1 MKVDS
6 IPRGPLAAAGIS
18 VLGVLGSLIGQ
29 EGLLL
34 PVLAAQI
41 LLTIGLFA
49 VLGVP
54 GAEIGVPLVAA
65 AALVGDIAMIVEGS
79 DPSLAPLAGVLGPAL
94 AVALL
99 AQLARRDGRG
109 QVTASLTAT
118 MTALT
123 CALLGAAL
131 LAARGIAHGQTVTVV
146 TILAAGVAMA
156 VLTAPIP
163 PALADIAAVPAAVLV
178 GTLAGSIA
186 GDVRFTHNLTLALA
200 AGTLSLAGRRAAAYL
215 AYDRDEAKRAA
226 AATAAGGSAESGGR
240 AAARAA
246 RRAAAR
252 EARRSGEAVLVVG
265 SALPILLAA
274 PTSYILGRL
283 LVG

>member
-1 MKVDS
+1 MRADA
-6 IPRGPLAAAGIS
+6 IPRGPAAAAAIS
-18 VLGVLGSLIGQ
+18 LLGVVGSLIGQ

-34 PVLAAQI
+34 PVLAAQA
-41 LLTIGLFA
+41 LLAVGLFA

-54 GAEIGVPLVAA
+54 GAEIGVPLVVV

-118 MTALT
+118 LTALT

-131 LAARGIAHGQTVTVV
+131 LAARGTAHGQTVTVV
-146 TILAAGVAMA
+146 TILAAGAAMA

-163 PALADIAAVPAAVLV
+163 PAIADLAALPAAVLFGTV
-178 GTLAGSIA
+178 GGEIA
-186 GDVRFTHNLTLALA
+186 GDVSLWNNVVLALA
-200 AGTLSLAGRRAAAYL
+200 AGTLAVAGRRAAAYL
-215 AYDRDEAKRAA
+215 AYDADAAKH
-226 AATAAGGSAESGGR
+226 TVPAAGAAEETGGR
-240 AAARAA
+240 AAARTA